1 MDYQNP
7 VLPGFYPD
15 PSVCRVGKDYYLVT
29 SSAEYFPGIPVFH
42 SLDLIHW
49 EQIGPVSYTHLDVYK
64 RQLVN
69 L

>member
-49 EQIGPVSYTHLDVYK
+49 D
-64 RQLVN
+64 RLVIA
-69 L
+69 LHEPPRFP

>member
-49 EQIGPVSYTHLDVYK
+49 EQDWSLPYTSLPDSPD
-64 RQLVN
+64 
-69 L
+69 